1 MKLIQIAI
9 LLSFL
14 TILLSKRIHLN
25 EQTQQCIREKCPE
38 QLKLCYDDMACQL
51 QLNKCRPKVDKPP
64 KQGSKSKPFS
74 NVLCKT
80 NTYQLLACL
89 KKNDNSYNLIDCAYS
104 NCEKSSQSQLYEQL
118 LSNI

>member
-74 NVLCKT
+74 NVLS
-80 NTYQLLACL
+80 CL